1 MDTKRLYVDFH
12 VLQTV
17 PPSCVNRDDTG
28 SPKTAVYGGATRARV
43 SSRAWK
49 HAIRKMFAEEMA
61 DIVETGKRTLKATD
75 LVAGELAALAPELDD
90 ARLKKD
96 AKKALENAGIKLKD
110 DNNAALLF
118 LSTAQAR
125 ALARLAA
132 EDCEEKDDY
141 KKALKENPSVDM
153 ALFGRMVAS
162 DPSLN
167 YDAAAQV
174 AHSIST
180 HAVQNELITS
190 PPWMTVPRR
199 IRQVRAIWARWS
211 TTLPPCIAMPPSTW
225 WNWCTCLGLKRQPRL
240 SGCSA
245 KLHPLHAHRKAEQLC
260 QPHPAGC
267 CLCHPAGR
275 SACEPLRCL

>member
-43 SSRAWK
+43 SSQAWK

-61 DIVETGKRTLKATD
+61 DMVETGKRTLKATD

-174 AHSIST
+174 GPQHPPPMPCRTS
-180 HAVQNELITS
+180 LITS

-211 TTLPPCIAMPPSTW
+211 TTL
-225 WNWCTCLGLKRQPRL
+225 
-240 SGCSA
+240 
-245 KLHPLHAHRKAEQLC
+245 HPVS
-260 QPHPAGC
+260 
-267 CLCHPAGR
+267 LCHRQHGGTGAPAWG
-275 SACEPLRCL
+275 

>member
-43 SSRAWK
+43 SSQAWK

-61 DIVETGKRTLKATD
+61 DMVETGKRTLKATD
-75 LVAGELAALAPELDD
+75 LVAGELAALAPELDN

-174 AHSIST
+174 AHSS
-180 HAVQNELITS
+180 S
-190 PPWMTVPRR
+190 RR
-199 IRQVRAIWARWS
+199 IRQARAIWARWS
-211 TTLPPCIAMPPSTW
+211 TTLPPCIAMLPSTW

-245 KLHPLHAHRKAEQLC
+245 KPSSAPCPPESRTALPTAPCRMLSMSPC
-260 QPHPAGC
+260 
-267 CLCHPAGR
+267 GR
-275 SACEPLRCL
+275 ISL

>member
-43 SSRAWK
+43 SSQAWK

-61 DIVETGKRTLKATD
+61 DMVETGKRTLKATD

-125 ALARLAA
+125 ALGVPVQQWKLLQKGQSVAVEGRTVQPAQVLGAPRKGLSVVFSGDTAPCPYYLQAAHDADLLICDATYALPEQEDQARQWGHSTFGQSASLAA
-132 EDCEEKDDY
+132 QARAKRLWLTHYSPMITDPEEY
-141 KKALKENPSVDM
+141 
-153 ALFGRMVAS
+153 
-162 DPSLN
+162 
-167 YDAAAQV
+167 AAQ
-174 AHSIST
+174 AQSIFPAAECGFDGKS
-180 HAVQNELITS
+180 ITL
-190 PPWMTVPRR
+190 
-199 IRQVRAIWARWS
+199 QYEEA
-211 TTLPPCIAMPPSTW
+211 
-225 WNWCTCLGLKRQPRL
+225 QP
-240 SGCSA
+240 
-245 KLHPLHAHRKAEQLC
+245 
-260 QPHPAGC
+260 
-267 CLCHPAGR
+267 
-275 SACEPLRCL
+275 